1 MRVLLLNPPHIAI
14 GSRIPRE
21 QLPPLGL
28 LSIGGPLIDA
38 GHDVA
43 LLDAE
48 LGPLSHDEV
57 VERVVAHRPQV
68 LLIGHSGSTSAHTD
82 RRRADAAHPRG
93 IAQRHH
99 RLRRR
104 VSDLPLSR
112 NPRKPNRRST

>member
-1 MRVLLLNPPHIAI
+1 MRVLLVNPPHPSI

-38 GHDVA
+38 GHEVA

-57 VERVVAHRPQV
+57 IRRVVEHHPQV
-68 LLIGHSGSTSAHTD
+68 LLLGHYYLKPRPLAV
-82 RRRADAAHPRG
+82 DAF
-93 IAQRHH
+93 
-99 RLRRR
+99 RLCRSC
-104 VSDLPLSR
+104 V
-112 NPRKPNRRST
+112 PNVCRTK